1 MELFCVRGNWYHIAK
16 AEFLVLTSR
25 FRKHR
30 KSASIVV
37 LIICAVWALLIVP
50 IIMSLV
56 IEWYG
61 EGFDLVL
68 ILSFPGFMRS
78 LIMSLW
84 VMLIVFPIT
93 NALSEI
99 KISQWEIMLS
109 NNVSTRDMM
118 IGTFVGSIPI
128 YGIAVLVFGPVIISP
143 FVLVYEVS
151 LAGQIFI
158 YLALFCVATSAL
170 WFSTL
175 LCTALQARLGNSP
188 RGNDIAKA
196 LVMVLAIVV
205 LVPMYGLIFFGASIV
220 QVMGLDIFKV
230 FPFTW
235 GADLIIW
242 LVILFNGISL
252 SPSHIAA
259 VESMLGFNLLTNMM
273 LLLSFSVG
281 MVGLAI
287 VSADRLFSIGA
298 GARTEQVI
306 TVRRENAV
314 LRSIRRLSPS
324 PSGVLLVTAMKD
336 FGRKTQNMSKLAYG
350 MVMAVVL
357 PLMMRIGLTG
367 FTDPVGLLVVSALI
381 VGTML
386 SLAGGMAFGGIGF
399 LDSKDQLWI
408 LKSAPSGVEKFVKA
422 RITES
427 MIFALPMAA
436 ISTLIVSYIVG
447 LGVIESIIVLTN
459 ACLSLY
465 GAIMIATGITANNP
479 NYEDT
484 KSKAFKGNTGGTM
497 ITIMII
503 MQVTLLLLIETGLR
517 NPLLMIFAPS
527 IVMSLV
533 GSVFTVVG
541 TRRLA
546 RPE

>member
-1 MELFCVRGNWYHIAK
+1 MELSCVRGNWYHIAK

-50 IIMSLV
+50 IIMSLI
-56 IEWYG
+56 IEWFG

-84 VMLIVFPIT
+84 MMLIVFPIT

-99 KISQWEIMLS
+99 KTGQWEIMLS

-128 YGIAVLVFGPVIISP
+128 YGIVVLVFGPVIISP

-151 LAGQIFI
+151 LVGQVFI
-158 YLALFCVATSAL
+158 YLALFCVAMSAL
-170 WFSTL
+170 WFSNL

-196 LVMVLAIVV
+196 LVMVLAIMV

-220 QVMGLDIFKV
+220 QVMSLDIFSV

-259 VESMLGFNLLTNMM
+259 VESTLGFNLLANMM

-298 GARTEQVI
+298 GARTEKVI
-306 TVRRENAV
+306 TVGRENAV

-350 MVMAVVL
+350 IVMAVVL

-381 VGTML
+381 VSTML
-386 SLAGGMAFGGIGF
+386 ALAGGMTFGGIGF

-422 RITES
+422 RIMES
-427 MIFALPMAA
+427 MIFALPMAI

-517 NPLLMIFAPS
+517 HPLLMIFAPS
-527 IVMSLV
+527 IIMSLV
-533 GSVFTVVG
+533 GSVFTVIG

>member
-1 MELFCVRGNWYHIAK
+1 MRGNWYHIAK

-50 IIMSLV
+50 IIMSLI
-56 IEWYG
+56 IEWFG

-84 VMLIVFPIT
+84 MMLIVFPIT

-99 KISQWEIMLS
+99 KTGQWEIMLS

-128 YGIAVLVFGPVIISP
+128 YGIVVLVFGPVIISP

-151 LAGQIFI
+151 LVGQVFI
-158 YLALFCVATSAL
+158 YLALFCVAMSAL
-170 WFSTL
+170 WFSNL

-196 LVMVLAIVV
+196 LVMVLAIMV

-220 QVMGLDIFKV
+220 QVMSLDIFSV

-259 VESMLGFNLLTNMM
+259 VESTLGFNLLANMM

-298 GARTEQVI
+298 GARTEKVI
-306 TVRRENAV
+306 TVGRENAV

-350 MVMAVVL
+350 IVMAVVL

-381 VGTML
+381 VSTML
-386 SLAGGMAFGGIGF
+386 ALAGGMTFGGIGF

-422 RITES
+422 RIMES
-427 MIFALPMAA
+427 MIFALPMAI

-517 NPLLMIFAPS
+517 HPFLMIFAPS
-527 IVMSLV
+527 IIMSLV
-533 GSVFTVVG
+533 GSVFTVIG

>member
-1 MELFCVRGNWYHIAK
+1 M
-16 AEFLVLTSR
+16 
-25 FRKHR
+25 
-30 KSASIVV
+30 
-37 LIICAVWALLIVP
+37 LII
-50 IIMSLV
+50 
-56 IEWYG
+56 
-61 EGFDLVL
+61 
-68 ILSFPGFMRS
+68 
-78 LIMSLW
+78 
-84 VMLIVFPIT
+84 FPIT
-93 NALSEI
+93 DALSEI
-99 KISQWEIMLS
+99 KTGQWEIMLS

-128 YGIAVLVFGPVIISP
+128 YGIVVLVFGPVIISP

-151 LAGQIFI
+151 LVGQVFI
-158 YLALFCVATSAL
+158 YLALFCVAIGAL
-170 WFSTL
+170 WFSNL

-196 LVMVLAIVV
+196 LVMVLAIMV

-220 QVMGLDIFKV
+220 HVMGLDVFKV

-235 GADLIIW
+235 GADLIVW

-259 VESMLGFNLLTNMM
+259 VESTLGFNLLTNMM

-281 MVGLAI
+281 IVGLAI

-306 TVRRENAV
+306 TVGRENAV

-350 MVMAVVL
+350 IVMAVVL

-381 VGTML
+381 VSTML
-386 SLAGGMAFGGIGF
+386 SLAGGMTFGGIGF

-408 LKSAPSGVEKFVKA
+408 LKSASRGVEKFVKA

-427 MIFALPMAA
+427 MIFALPMAV

-465 GAIMIATGITANNP
+465 GAIMIATGITAKNP

-517 NPLLMIFAPS
+517 NPLLIIFAPS
-527 IVMSLV
+527 IIMSLV

>member
-1 MELFCVRGNWYHIAK
+1 MRGNWYHIAK

-37 LIICAVWALLIVP
+37 LTICAVWALLIVP
-50 IIMSLV
+50 IIMSLI
-56 IEWYG
+56 IEWFG
-61 EGFDLVL
+61 EGFDLIL

-84 VMLIVFPIT
+84 MMLIVFPIT

-99 KISQWEIMLS
+99 KTGQWEIMLS

-128 YGIAVLVFGPVIISP
+128 YGIVVLVFGPVIISP

-151 LAGQIFI
+151 LVGQVFI
-158 YLALFCVATSAL
+158 YLALFCVAISAL
-170 WFSTL
+170 WFSNL

-196 LVMVLAIVV
+196 LVMVLAIMV

-220 QVMGLDIFKV
+220 QVMSLDIFSV

-259 VESMLGFNLLTNMM
+259 VESTLGFNLLANMM

-298 GARTEQVI
+298 GARTEKVI
-306 TVRRENAV
+306 TVGRENAV
-314 LRSIRRLSPS
+314 LRSIRKLSPS

-336 FGRKTQNMSKLAYG
+336 FGRKTQNTSKLAYG
-350 MVMAVVL
+350 IVMAVIL
-357 PLMMRIGLTG
+357 PLMMKIGLTG

-381 VGTML
+381 VSTML
-386 SLAGGMAFGGIGF
+386 ALAGGMTFGGIGF

-517 NPLLMIFAPS
+517 HPLLMIFAPS
-527 IVMSLV
+527 IIMSLV
-533 GSVFTVVG
+533 GSVFTVIG